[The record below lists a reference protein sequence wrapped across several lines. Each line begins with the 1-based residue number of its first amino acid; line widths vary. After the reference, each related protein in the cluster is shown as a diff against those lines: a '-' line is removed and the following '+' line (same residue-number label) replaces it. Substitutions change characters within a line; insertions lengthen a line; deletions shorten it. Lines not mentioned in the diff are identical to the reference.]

1 MSVWVLTR
9 LTFREAL
16 RRKIAL
22 AALLLGIAFLII
34 YSIGLH
40 YMKIPPNASA
50 AMDRIGENALYSFA
64 LMAGLYAVNFLMVAM
79 TALVSAD
86 TLSGEISTGSI
97 QAIVTKPLQR
107 AAVVTGKWLGYA
119 GLMALYLLL
128 MAGGLILS
136 TWAQTGY
143 LPPNIP
149 TGLALMYAESL
160 TVLSITLVASS
171 RFSTLATGA
180 TVFGMYGLAF
190 IGSWV
195 EQIGSYLNNQVT
207 QNIGVITSLIMPSE
221 AVWRRASYQMTSP
234 LVQVFAGGPFVSRSV
249 PSLLMVGYAGIYL
262 LVMLA
267 LAVRLFQR
275 RDL

>member
-1 MSVWVLTR
+1 MSVWTLTR
-9 LTFREAL
+9 LTFREAV

-22 AALLLGIAFLII
+22 AASLLGIAFLAV

-40 YMKIPPNASA
+40 YMKMPIMPAS
-50 AMDRIGENALYSFA
+50 MFDKIGEKALYSFA
-64 LMAGLYAVNFLMVAM
+64 LMAGLYTANFLMIAM
-79 TALVSAD
+79 AALVSAD
-86 TLSGEISTGSI
+86 TLSGEIASGSI

-107 AAVVTGKWLGYA
+107 SAVVMGKWLGFA
-119 GLMALYLLL
+119 ALLGLYLLL

-143 LPPNIP
+143 LPPRIP
-149 TGLALMYAESL
+149 AGLALMYLESL
-160 TVLSITLVASS
+160 AVLSITLAASS

-180 TVFGMYGLAF
+180 TVFGLYGLAF

-195 EQIGSYLNNQVT
+195 EQIGSFLSSQVT
-207 QNIGVITSLIMPSE
+207 LNIGVISSLIMPSE
-221 AVWRRASYQMTSP
+221 ALWRRASYEMTSP

-249 PSLLMVGYAGIYL
+249 PSAMMIVYGVIYL
-262 LVMLA
+262 VAMLA
-267 LAVRLFQR
+267 LAVRLFTQ